1 MNILDQ
7 ELIGIELGLRIP
19 KKGKKIFKRVGIK
32 FLDKDPV
39 GGFGTQIEKEKYSIQ
54 KFFDKYSIPLII
66 SKLLF
71 FETEH
76 ELRNFLKDNL
86 KSGND
91 VILRYNNVIFKSGEK
106 GHGHFSVIS
115 EYDDKTAEVVIGDPN
130 PPFFKKAS
138 LKQILYSI
146 SNKLDGQRR
155 GFYII
160 CRN

>member
-39 GGFGTQIEKEKYSIQ
+39 GGFGTQIEKE
-54 KFFDKYSIPLII
+54 KYSIPLII